1 MELLGLRASEFLR
14 MVAMTKAYSWSQP
27 TTAAM
32 QNNLERK
39 RLGLKTMA
47 GKFQAE
53 LKVDVSQAITG
64 VEKLDK
70 KIDGVVEKQKTLR
83 DLKATA
89 NVDVDVNDS
98 DVAELK
104 KDIAA
109 VDGKN
114 VDVNV
119 NVKQPSGGLTAFTAG
134 IGAAVGGAALTG
146 VTALAEGLLE
156 GAQAADAFGDTL
168 SIAFTQQGIA
178 DVEGE
183 IESVKQSTLS
193 LAQEL
198 GLPIARVRELGQAVA
213 TIGGLSGEQAEG
225 LTKLSVSI
233 ETFTDGT
240 VKGEAIVKAFSRG
253 IADPEGAAAIDALS
267 KKYPQLSDTL
277 RSTASASEK
286 LAEAN
291 KILGPSFAAAVAGAN
306 DVGGVIQRVKNTVSE
321 GFENVGTK
329 IATAILPA
337 ITFLLDN
344 AELLLPIVIG
354 LAAGLV
360 VYAAGAAAA
369 AISTALASV
378 AGLTFNAVLA
388 ANPIG
393 AVIVAVIALTAGVML
408 LADALEE
415 TAEEQLA
422 VTETQ
427 IAATK
432 SQIEDNEAKK
442 KGVISTQAMVKEY
455 KELANKT
462 ALTAKEQERM
472 RGIQNELDKQYPDLI
487 DQTKSFRDNLDGVE
501 AAGKAVTTSME
512 GLTKEGIKLG
522 EQLKEQTK
530 LLAFVKRNAEIQKLE
545 NVFGFFDGKGIDA
558 QRTAAVGLAKKA
570 IEKFK
575 SEILASQNESQVL
588 DAQRAINEVLNKNA
602 GQLADEYEE
611 LTLSVQSSIS
621 AQIAAINLAKGIK
634 PIVVTEVKPEPKPE
648 PKPRPKDDKADKSAL
663 EIQQKKLQIAI
674 ADRAQQLLNL
684 QAKNAELVTLDKLT
698 AKEAK
703 FAEAVLRTKLAE
715 ENRLQ
720 AIDLLKAKLDE
731 EGIVIGTSI
740 KLAEGESLQ
749 TIKDTLQN
757 LSNALRTDEQNVLQL
772 RTDIAREELGKQ
784 VADAL
789 LFANALAEAKFFNFD
804 ESTLK
809 RFIDKGIDGVDGF
822 SDFVAKR
829 VAELDAQIKILG
841 ELAAQQ
847 NETERTKSLADV
859 TKLETAKHAIL
870 QKAALAEIEVRKG
883 VAKKLE
889 EENVLGT
896 ALVKTLAS
904 FEIVVDNDAANKALE
919 ETKELIAGVNEEFAS
934 GELTYQQAMEKLKD
948 VSKEQSGFMEA
959 LASAVAES
967 GETLSKSLATSAK
980 EGRDAGKS
988 VGDTTALVA
997 ASVGASFISMA
1008 ASGENVWVALAK
1020 AAFAGLQAMVPIWSA
1035 LIVGGSL
1042 ATPQSIITAGGAG
1055 LAQWAALTAI
1065 IQSFVTAARAAAGF
1079 KDGGPTGD
1087 NIGSNQVAG
1096 VVHGKEFVAP
1106 ERMYAKHGDL
1116 LKHLYANRELSSFPE
1131 IQSLMKQNQI
1141 IPMRDLALNM
1151 GGGSQSITVNAMA
1164 GDALKPLQDELQGV
1178 RRQLV
1183 AMEALHKSS
1192 SDITVTAD
1200 EGYHARR
1207 ARRSAI
1213 KGARN

>member
-1 MELLGLRASEFLR
+1 
-14 MVAMTKAYSWSQP
+14 
-27 TTAAM
+27 
-32 QNNLERK
+32 
-39 RLGLKTMA
+39 MA

-64 VEKLDK
+64 VKEVDK
-70 KIDGVVEKQKTLR
+70 KISDVVENVKTLR
-83 DLKATA
+83 GLKATAKVDVDVSGAEVKAKNFGERMAALRALKATA

-98 DVAELK
+98 DIAELK

-329 IATAILPA
+329 IADAILPI
-337 ITFLLDN
+337 ITFILDAFTRLQPVLAPLIASI
-344 AELLLPIVIG
+344 AEKFESVGKIIAPILAFIG
-354 LAAGLV
+354 GAIITNIV
-360 VYAAGAAAA
+360 TTIQFAGAVLT
-369 AISTALASV
+369 TAL
-378 AGLTFNAVLA
+378 GLFEKAFNAVALSIQPLIDA
-388 ANPIG
+388 VKKLFG
-393 AVIVAVIALTAGVML
+393 ADGELGKGVNVLDLFQQALSFVGEAFGAISDIVVELGGLLFDFVLTPFQAVIAIIAGVITKVQEWFGASKEANEEQKKGASIL
-408 LADALEE
+408 EILRTAFANIQGTIAGVTSAFRTIKEVIGEFFAALGSFNIKRALESFTGFGDKVKE
-415 TAEEQLA
+415 SYDKGFNSVAKLKAEQE
-422 VTETQ
+422 
-427 IAATK
+427 AATK
-432 SQIEDNEAKK
+432 ASEDA
-442 KGVISTQAMVKEY
+442 
-455 KELANKT
+455 
-462 ALTAKEQERM
+462 R
-472 RGIQNELDKQYPDLI
+472 RKQ
-487 DQTKSFRDNLDGVE
+487 E
-501 AAGKAVTTSME
+501 AADRKVV
-512 GLTKEGIKLG
+512 
-522 EQLKEQTK
+522 LKP
-530 LLAFVKRNAEIQKLE
+530 
-545 NVFGFFDGKGIDA
+545 
-558 QRTAAVGLAKKA
+558 
-570 IEKFK
+570 
-575 SEILASQNESQVL
+575 
-588 DAQRAINEVLNKNA
+588 KN
-602 GQLADEYEE
+602 D
-611 LTLSVQSSIS
+611 
-621 AQIAAINLAKGIK
+621 N
-634 PIVVTEVKPEPKPE
+634 
-648 PKPRPKDDKADKSAL
+648 KADKSAL

-684 QAKNAELVTLDKLT
+684 QAKNADLVRLDKLT

-703 FAEAVLRTKLAE
+703 LAEAVLRTKLAE

-720 AIDLLKAKLDE
+720 AIDLLKAKLDD

-740 KLAEGESLQ
+740 KLAEGQSLQ

-772 RTDIAREELGKQ
+772 RTDISREELGKQ

-789 LFANALAEAKFFNFD
+789 AFANELAGAKFFDFD

-847 NETERTKSLADV
+847 NETERAKSLTDV
-859 TKLETAKHAIL
+859 TKLEAAKLAIL

-883 VAKKLE
+883 VAEKLE

-948 VSKEQSGFMEA
+948 VSKEQSDFMEA
-959 LASAVAES
+959 VASAVAES

-980 EGRDAGKS
+980 EGRDAGES

-1020 AAFAGLQAMVPIWSA
+1020 AAFDGLQAMVPIWSA
-1035 LIVGGSL
+1035 LIIGGSL
-1042 ATPQSIITAGGAG
+1042 ATPQSILTAGGAG

-1065 IQSFVTAARAAAGF
+1065 IQLAVTAARAGLGF

>member
-1 MELLGLRASEFLR
+1 
-14 MVAMTKAYSWSQP
+14 
-27 TTAAM
+27 
-32 QNNLERK
+32 
-39 RLGLKTMA
+39 MA

-53 LKVDVSQAITG
+53 LNVDVSQAITG

-70 KIDGVVEKQKTLR
+70 KIGGVVEKQKTLR

-98 DVAELK
+98 EVAELK

-329 IATAILPA
+329 IADAILPI
-337 ITFLLDN
+337 ITFILDAFTRLQPVLAPLIASI
-344 AELLLPIVIG
+344 AEKFESVGKIIAPILAFIG
-354 LAAGLV
+354 GAIITNIV
-360 VYAAGAAAA
+360 TTIQFAGAVLT
-369 AISTALASV
+369 TAL
-378 AGLTFNAVLA
+378 GLFEKAFNAVALSIQPLIDA
-388 ANPIG
+388 VKKLFG
-393 AVIVAVIALTAGVML
+393 ADGELGKGVNVLDLFQQALSFVGEAFGAISDIVVELGGLLFDFVLTPFQAVIAIIAGVITKVQEWFGASKEANEEQKKGASIL
-408 LADALEE
+408 EILRTAFANIQGTIAGVTSAFRTIKEVIGEFFAALGSFNIKRALESFTGFGDKVKE
-415 TAEEQLA
+415 SYDKGFDSVAKLKAEQE
-422 VTETQ
+422 
-427 IAATK
+427 AATK
-432 SQIEDNEAKK
+432 ASEDARKK
-442 KGVISTQAMVKEY
+442 
-455 KELANKT
+455 
-462 ALTAKEQERM
+462 QE
-472 RGIQNELDKQYPDLI
+472 G
-487 DQTKSFRDNLDGVE
+487 
-501 AAGKAVTTSME
+501 
-512 GLTKEGIKLG
+512 
-522 EQLKEQTK
+522 
-530 LLAFVKRNAEIQKLE
+530 
-545 NVFGFFDGKGIDA
+545 
-558 QRTAAVGLAKKA
+558 
-570 IEKFK
+570 
-575 SEILASQNESQVL
+575 
-588 DAQRAINEVLNKNA
+588 
-602 GQLADEYEE
+602 ADRK
-611 LTLSVQSSIS
+611 VVR
-621 AQIAAINLAKGIK
+621 K
-634 PIVVTEVKPEPKPE
+634 PN
-648 PKPRPKDDKADKSAL
+648 DDKADKSAL
-663 EIQQKKLQIAI
+663 EIQKKKLQIAI

-684 QAKNAELVTLDKLT
+684 QAKNEDLVRLDKLT

-703 FAEAVLRTKLAE
+703 LAEAVLRTKLAE

-720 AIDLLKAKLDE
+720 AIDLLKAKLDG

-789 LFANALAEAKFFNFD
+789 AFANELAGAKFFDFD

-847 NETERTKSLADV
+847 NKTEQAKSLTDV
-859 TKLETAKHAIL
+859 TKLETAKLAIL

-959 LASAVAES
+959 VASAVAKS
-967 GETLSKSLATSAK
+967 GEELATTLQKSAADGYK
-980 EGRDAGKS
+980 ANQN
-988 VGDTTALVA
+988 VGEAATLIA
-997 ASVGASFISMA
+997 ASVGASFASMA
-1008 ASGENVWVALAK
+1008 VSGEDVWVAIAK
-1020 AAFAGLQAMVPIWSA
+1020 SAFDGLQALVPIISA
-1035 LIVGGSL
+1035 QIL
-1042 ATPQSIITAGGAG
+1042 ALALSTPQSVFTAGGAG
-1055 LAQWAALTAI
+1055 FAEWAILTAV
-1065 IQSFVTAARAAAGF
+1065 IQAAVSGARAAAGF